1 MIYDKKEE
9 KKMSI
14 AKSTMFLE
22 NIPLFFKS
30 SLIFEDKIE
39 SVPANS
45 QASINISFSPYY
57 AKIMAIGFV
66 ENGATPSGNVRI
78 ELKSQ
83 TFLNSGWGPL
93 APASISNFGSIYLDP
108 KFANVAEM
116 SKNKH
121 PEMHPVEEVFTL
133 TVING
138 DDSPTNIRFLILAE
152 LYTDYDIPEP
162 FYGKEFIGR
171 TIIEKKI
178 TSGANGEITEEIL
191 DFTHVF
197 NKWEI
202 WSFGCE
208 AMANSLATS
217 YDTYFTLKNP
227 APKLN
232 SFGFTPYGKFKVKS
246 QRIMNLTKPIYGQGQ
261 KLKLKIENGASSA
274 NTQFNFWAEVAFYK

>member
-1 MIYDKKEE
+1 
-9 KKMSI
+9 MSI
-14 AKSTMFLE
+14 AKNITFLE

-30 SLIFEDKIE
+30 SLIFEDEILNI
-39 SVPANS
+39 PAGS
-45 QASINISFSPYY
+45 QASIDLSFSPYY

-66 ENGATPSGNVRI
+66 ENGAAPSGNVRI

-83 TFLNSGWGPL
+83 TFLKSGWGPL
-93 APASISNFGSIYLDP
+93 APASISNFGSVYLDS
-108 KFANVAEM
+108 KFVNVAEIFEYT
-116 SKNKH
+116 H
-121 PEMHPVEEVFTL
+121 PVIHPVEEVFTL

-138 DDSPTNIRFLILAE
+138 DASPTNIRFLILAE

-178 TSGANGEITEEIL
+178 TSGADGEITEEIL
-191 DFTHVF
+191 DFVHVF

-227 APKLN
+227 TPKLN
-232 SFGFTPYGKFKVKS
+232 SFDFTPYGKFKVKS

-261 KLKLKIENGASSA
+261 KLKLNIENGDGTA
-274 NTQFNFWAEVAFYK
+274 NTQFNFWAEIAFYK